1 MLSFRRNDRDV
12 PPGCFDDRVAAH
24 GRRRPQ
30 RTSTTD
36 SDHVTRNVWGGNL
49 WRGCLARV
57 KDRNL
62 QQDFP
67 SCTFVP
73 FVVTALC
80 PLPKTLHACR
90 TASQP
95 RPAAP
100 VVILRKSRSWRLL
113 RRILQSAFEK
123 RMQPDYVSLE
133 KIACRSSRPRLTP
146 CAAWKPPNGTW
157 SAICNPTKRQAR
169 PSCLPQSIR
178 SIPCNS
184 PKN

>member
-1 MLSFRRNDRDV
+1 M
-12 PPGCFDDRVAAH
+12 
-24 GRRRPQ
+24 
-30 RTSTTD
+30 
-36 SDHVTRNVWGGNL
+36 
-49 WRGCLARV
+49 WRGRLARV

-100 VVILRKSRSWRLL
+100 VVILWKSRSWRSL

-123 RMQPDYVSLE
+123 RMQPDDVFLE
-133 KIACRSSRPRLTP
+133 KIEIGRA
-146 CAAWKPPNGTW
+146 
-157 SAICNPTKRQAR
+157 
-169 PSCLPQSIR
+169 SCGER
-178 SIPCNS
+178 V
-184 PKN
+184 